1 MISQCNTSDLV
12 LSRISASYAD
22 LGTLNAEK
30 TKLLSSMLRNNVFI
44 RLHSS
49 LWKNFLRY
57 RGV

>member
-22 LGTLNAEK
+22 PGALNAEK